1 MKRSITI
8 LATILFIVAGF
19 IGCNQS
25 KPKSD
30 GFITVDVTATYPK
43 KELILQDF
51 MDVEYIPLET
61 TDEFVC
67 QGFLQAI
74 GKDIVI
80 MSNYNADGDIFIFDR
95 KTGKGIKRM
104 NRKGQGSEEYTHIQS
119 IVLDEDNGEIF
130 VNDHF
135 IKKILVYDLDG
146 NFKRSLK
153 QNDDIY
159 FSHMY
164 NFDHENLICNNYW
177 VTDKHPFMI
186 LSKKDG
192 SITKEI
198 VIPFKEKISLD
209 LNVKDES
216 NNMTYGVS
224 PRTYNPIIPNYENW
238 VLVEQSSDTVYR
250 YFPDHTI
257 KPLIVR
263 TPPVQ
268 SMNPEVFLF
277 LSVLSDRYYFMEAVK
292 KEFDFKTSEGFPA
305 TDLMYDKQEKA
316 IYEYAVF
323 NNDYSDK
330 TAVNMKS
337 IPVNEEIASW
347 QSLEVHQLIEDY
359 ENGNLKGRLKE
370 IAAKLH
376 EDSNPVIMLIKHKK

>member
-1 MKRSITI
+1 MKKETTT
-8 LATILFIVAGF
+8 LAIILFLIAG
-19 IGCNQS
+19 IGGCRQS
-25 KPKSD
+25 GTHD
-30 GFITVDVTATYPK
+30 ALITVDLMASYHE

-51 MDVEYIPLET
+51 MDVEYIVLET
-61 TDEFVC
+61 NNEFVT
-67 QGFLQAI
+67 QGDIMAI
-74 GKDIVI
+74 GNKHIFVK
-80 MSNYNADGDIFIFDR
+80 NLTNDGDIFIFDR

-177 VTDKHPFMI
+177 VTDKLPFMI
-186 LSKKDG
+186 ISKKDG

-209 LNVKDES
+209 LTVKDES

-250 YFPDHTI
+250 YFPDHKI
-257 KPLIVR
+257 NPLIVR
-263 TPPVQ
+263 TPSVQ
-268 SMNPEVFLF
+268 SMNPGVFLF
-277 LSVLSDRYYFMEAVK
+277 LSVLTDRYYFMEAVK
-292 KEFDFKTSEGFPA
+292 KEFDFKKSEGFPA

-337 IPVNEEIASW
+337 IPVNEEIESW